1 MHQRFQRV
9 CLLGLSGLM
18 LMVAPGCGKSQI
30 QAEAGGQTS
39 TPGARAGQATP
50 VPPPDLAMRGQGD
63 PLKGLESVKP
73 GQSLK
78 EERIGGGTAI
88 AKAEPSGATRRQ
100 VEEMQAGL
108 NDIFFDFDRW
118 TLSEDSKDAL
128 TRSAEWLKGNA
139 AQKVAIEGHCDERG
153 TQGYNLVLGEKRA
166 KAARNYL
173 IELGVAANRLTVV
186 SYGKERPFC
195 KGHEETC
202 YQQNR
207 RAHMVAPSK

>member
-1 MHQRFQRV
+1 MHRRFQRV

-18 LMVAPGCGKSQI
+18 LMFAPGCGKSEI
-30 QAEAGGQTS
+30 QADAGGQTT
-39 TPGARAGQATP
+39 TPGAKAGQATP
-50 VPPPDLAMRGQGD
+50 APPPDLAMRGQGD
-63 PLKGLESVKP
+63 PLKGFEPVKP
-73 GQSLK
+73 GQSPK

-88 AKAEPSGATRRQ
+88 AKAEPSEATRRQ

-118 TLSEDSKDAL
+118 TLSEGSKDAL
-128 TRSAEWLKGNA
+128 AHNAEWLKGNLGR
-139 AQKVAIEGHCDERG
+139 KVAIEGHCDERG

-173 IELGVAANRLTVV
+173 IELGVAGNRLTVV

-195 KGHEETC
+195 KVHEEPC

-207 RAHMVAPSK
+207 RAHLVIPAK